1 MVNTSLLYFWP
12 VAEGW
17 EELCE
22 RRTAMCAP
30 CATLH
35 GSDTSIPRLLAGFAA
50 SCDRCR
56 AVRNSPLEAGGAFGW
71 NHIWLTAALRGGKAT
86 GFQRWVRAEPG

>member
-56 AVRNSPLEAGGAFGW
+56 AVRNRVPWKQEVLLAGITSG
-71 NHIWLTAALRGGKAT
+71 
-86 GFQRWVRAEPG
+86 